1 LLGSRRRGK
10 ESDELNETLVRLL
23 ELALERGAIKYGD
36 FTLSS
41 GQISSYYFDGR
52 LVTLDAEGAHRV
64 ATAFLPALRECG
76 AQAIAGP
83 TVGAD
88 PIVGA
93 VAALSYLDGYPVPGL
108 IVRGEPK
115 THGQKRIVEGPIAPG
130 LRVAVVD
137 DACSTGGSLLHAIR
151 EIEAADCEVVKVMCI
166 LDRHQG
172 GSAEIKRLGY
182 DFLALLEAD
191 EKGEIAPTAI
201 RS

>member
-1 LLGSRRRGK
+1 MT
-10 ESDELNETLVRLL
+10 ELEASLNDQAGAILD
-23 ELALERGAIKYGD
+23 LALRKQALKFGEFKLTSGATST
-36 FTLSS
+36 F
-41 GQISSYYFDGR
+41 YFDGR

-64 ATAFLPALRECG
+64 ATAFLPVLKECG

-93 VAALSYLDGYPVPGL
+93 VAALSYLDGQAIPGL
-108 IVRGEPK
+108 IVRLAAKG
-115 THGQKRIVEGPIAPG
+115 HGAKRIIEGPVEPG

-151 EIEAADCEVVKVMCI
+151 EVEAAACEVVRVMCI
-166 LDRHQG
+166 LNRRQG

-182 DFLALLEAD
+182 DFFSLLEAD
-191 EKGEIAPTAI
+191 ARGNIAPSSF
-201 RS
+201 RR